1 MSWKSAFGVMA
12 ARVVQG
18 AALLSRAPER
28 PLTPEE
34 RELLTPIYRASLD
47 LARVRLR
54 EGVRGLVNA
63 SRRAFVI
70 ENTLYLPR
78 GYLPLRPHILVH
90 ELCHVWQFQNGG
102 HAYIGDSVHAQLLG
116 DGYELEKGL
125 LQGRAWA
132 QLNAE
137 QQATLVEASFAQGCF
152 SGAKFFIRGRDWTE
166 YWAAAVA
173 ELRGGRGAKFTSA

>member
-1 MSWKSAFGVMA
+1 MKWKAAFGHLA

-18 AALLSRAPER
+18 VAVINRAPQRSLTSAERALAGPIYEASLELSRV
-28 PLTPEE
+28 
-34 RELLTPIYRASLD
+34 
-47 LARVRLR
+47 RVR
-54 EGVRGLVNA
+54 EGVSGLLNA

-70 ENTLYLPR
+70 EETLFLPR
-78 GYLPLRPHILVH
+78 GYLPLRSHILVH

-132 QLNAE
+132 ALNAE
-137 QQATLVEASFAQGCF
+137 QQATLIEASFAQGCF
-152 SGAKFFIRGRDWTE
+152 EGKPFFIRGTDWTT
-166 YWAAAVA
+166 YWVRAVA
-173 ELRGGRGAKFTSA
+173 ELRAGRGAGV